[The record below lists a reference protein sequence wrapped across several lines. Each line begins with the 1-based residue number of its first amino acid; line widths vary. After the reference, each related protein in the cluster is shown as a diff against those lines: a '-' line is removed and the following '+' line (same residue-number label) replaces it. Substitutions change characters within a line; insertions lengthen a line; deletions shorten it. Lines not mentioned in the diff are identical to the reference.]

1 MTFNNP
7 INNLSYY
14 LKAKII
20 FMFLMYCVELNVVQ
34 QKKHCFLKHLT
45 YLKKPY
51 SFFLPTVQEKDT
63 RLQ

>member
-34 QKKHCFLKHLT
+34 QKALLFKALNLF
-45 YLKKPY
+45 KKTL
-51 SFFLPTVQEKDT
+51 FIFLPTVQGKDT